1 MAALSLCK
9 SARRAQAT
17 SCGFTPHSG
26 PVGKTSFTTNQQ
38 PESVSIVAQ
47 PIQQRRQR
55 ERKDMRKYA
64 ALHSHLNRRNGR
76 PEMLTFEDI
85 EQIIGKPL
93 PVSAH
98 KHRSFWANDNQD
110 HHSHARAW
118 MRAGYRVAYV
128 DRDQKVIRFERTR

>member
-1 MAALSLCK
+1 MLRLRQHRCGPDT
-9 SARRAQAT
+9 RR
-17 SCGFTPHSG
+17 CGAG
-26 PVGKTSFTTNQQ
+26 DDW
-38 PESVSIVAQ
+38 I
-47 PIQQRRQR
+47 
-55 ERKDMRKYA
+55 MRKYA
-64 ALHSHLNRRNGR
+64 ALNAYLNRRNGR
-76 PEMLTFEDI
+76 PEMLAFEDI

-93 PVSAH
+93 PQSAY